1 MIPSGEYRFSSCFYH
16 YVYGLISIN
25 NNNGYIIYNGEYRNK
40 QKLYFDIIDGD
51 MQNDYLC
58 IFKESTFTIK
68 IHLFYD
74 MKGGTYEIEN
84 PMDRGNINF
93 LN

>member
-40 QKLYFDIIDGD
+40 QK
-51 MQNDYLC
+51 M
-58 IFKESTFTIK
+58 
-68 IHLFYD
+68 
-74 MKGGTYEIEN
+74 
-84 PMDRGNINF
+84 
-93 LN
+93 